1 VLLTFAA
8 LKSVVLRSRLSSRLR
23 NGMEVAVM
31 LRKLS
36 IVTALLFANLLIL
49 LSGMG
54 APTASAVVAPT
65 PKISPIVECV
75 VNNGDGTFDAYFGY
89 NNSDTAAVVVEIGGS
104 NKFTPAPENRGQPTT
119 FQPGRSPFWPNAA
132 FVVEDIQV
140 GSTVVWS
147 LTGRTATAG
156 AGGTPCSNHVF
167 FDKAWIDFA
176 TQQPGAVPQDLPA
189 NFSFV
194 ATSTLGTATCSYA
207 GDDLTCVYA
216 NQKPP
221 ALDNLG
227 LWVPV
232 GNPTFTVVESNAPAG
247 WQLAKSSFSVPGDVA
262 CNYDPDGEATKYSAQ
277 TKFCLATLRNEQ
289 QPGTLVVEKITV
301 PTEATEAFSFTVKLD
316 DSVIPG
322 GAFDLG
328 SGDVVTLTVAPNSY
342 VVGESTKPDWELTS
356 VVCEEIT
363 EGLVGPDAL
372 PVDPPAVQNP
382 ITVAVG
388 ANETWKCTFT
398 NDFIEQPSIVIK
410 KYTNG
415 EDADV
420 PTGPV
425 VPVGSTVT
433 WTYVVTNT
441 GNVPLSAVAV
451 NDSDLGA
458 ITCPANSLAVGATMT
473 CSATGLAVAGQYANL
488 GDVTGT
494 DPTGKQVVDDDPS
507 HYFGAADE
515 PELAGLGNRVWN
527 DVNNNG
533 IQDDGESGVAGV
545 TVNLLDSGNN
555 VLATT
560 TTDASGLYTFTN
572 LAPGSYVVE
581 FVKPAGT
588 LFSPQF
594 QGGDPAKDSNANP
607 TTGKSDLVTLVAGQF
622 DETIDAGLFT
632 PSVEPELASLGDRV
646 WLDANQN
653 GVQDDGESG
662 VAGVL
667 VTLYRE
673 NGEEVA
679 TDTTD
684 GAGNY
689 LFTNLPPGSYY
700 VHFARPQG
708 YVFTRYNVGDP
719 AQDSNAQVP
728 TLALQVTTPL
738 AEVALGGVLS
748 YTLTYANAAGQPTA
762 TGVVLSATVP
772 AGTTF
777 LPGASTAGWVC
788 ADDSTAAGTPCTL
801 TVAEVTAGTQ
811 AQVLFVVQLGTD
823 DAQVPD
829 AINLAV
835 TIDQATPG
843 RTGVVTL
850 AAGEQNLTI
859 DAGIYLQAVT
869 VTETPRRPG
878 PTNLDPGA
886 QPLGRNKIYLP
897 AVQN

>member
-1 VLLTFAA
+1 
-8 LKSVVLRSRLSSRLR
+8 VV
-23 NGMEVAVM
+23 
-31 LRKLS
+31 
-36 IVTALLFANLLIL
+36 
-49 LSGMG
+49 SGQ
-54 APTASAVVAPT
+54 SAT
-65 PKISPIVECV
+65 W
-75 VNNGDGTFDAYFGY
+75 T
-89 NNSDTAAVVVEIGGS
+89 
-104 NKFTPAPENRGQPTT
+104 
-119 FQPGRSPFWPNAA
+119 
-132 FVVEDIQV
+132 IQV
-140 GSTVVWS
+140 
-147 LTGRTATAG
+147 
-156 AGGTPCSNHVF
+156 
-167 FDKAWIDFA
+167 
-176 TQQPGAVPQDLPA
+176 Q
-189 NFSFV
+189 
-194 ATSTLGTATCSYA
+194 
-207 GDDLTCVYA
+207 
-216 NQKPP
+216 
-221 ALDNLG
+221 
-227 LWVPV
+227 
-232 GNPTFTVVESNAPAG
+232 
-247 WQLAKSSFSVPGDVA
+247 
-262 CNYDPDGEATKYSAQ
+262 
-277 TKFCLATLRNEQ
+277 
-289 QPGTLVVEKITV
+289 
-301 PTEATEAFSFTVKLD
+301 
-316 DSVIPG
+316 
-322 GAFDLG
+322 
-328 SGDVVTLTVAPNSY
+328 
-342 VVGESTKPDWELTS
+342 
-356 VVCEEIT
+356 
-363 EGLVGPDAL
+363 
-372 PVDPPAVQNP
+372 
-382 ITVAVG
+382 
-388 ANETWKCTFT
+388 
-398 NDFIEQPSIVIK
+398 
-410 KYTNG
+410 
-415 EDADV
+415 
-420 PTGPV
+420 
-425 VPVGSTVT
+425 
-433 WTYVVTNT
+433 NT
-441 GNVPLSAVAV
+441 GNVTLTEVAV
-451 NDSDLGA
+451 TDAQALNCANPAIGTLVPGQVFSYTCALANVTQGLVNVAAVSGKPPVGPNVTDEDPSEVIVITPAIDIRKNAEGADSQTVVSGQ
-458 ITCPANSLAVGATMT
+458 
-473 CSATGLAVAGQYANL
+473 SATWTIQVQNTGNVTLTEVAVTDAQAPNCANAAIGTLVPGQVFSYTCALANVTQGLVNVAVVSGKPPVGPN
-488 GDVTGT
+488 VT
-494 DPTGKQVVDDDPS
+494 DEDPS
-507 HYFGAADE
+507 E
-515 PELAGLGNRVWN
+515 VIVIQPELASLGNRVWN